1 MKIIGQRLNHKKMRD
16 MIGHE
21 LYLIKKAGH
30 HLIPLKCLI
39 IGIKISEN
47 NKWEF
52 QTDIDDLIGK
62 DEPLFINEKSLKRY
76 AKKYLNTKM

>member
-30 HLIPLKCLI
+30 RLIPLKCLI

-76 AKKYLNTKM
+76 AKKYLNTKI

>member
-1 MKIIGQRLNHKKMRD
+1 MEIIGQRLNHKKMRD

-30 HLIPLKCLI
+30 RLIPLKCLI

-52 QTDIDDLIGK
+52 QTDIDDLIEK
-62 DEPLFINEKSLKRY
+62 DEPLFISEKSLKRY
-76 AKKYLNTKM
+76 AKKYLNAKM